1 MHLVGEGKY
10 NLNAIKEVKVTESY
24 LGLDMDIKE
33 CQNYEAPEECR
44 TQHYIDSLLEKC
56 GCLPLNMAITNVKYL
71 DHKSPSPLL
80 SLLTLLSLIHRNLYA
95 ALSS

>member
-10 NLNAIKEVKVTESY
+10 NLNAITEVKVTESY

-33 CQNYEAPEECR
+33 CQNEEAIEECK

-56 GCLPLNMAITNVKYL
+56 GCLPLNMALTNVKYL
-71 DHKSPSPLL
+71 DHKS
-80 SLLTLLSLIHRNLYA
+80 HRVLCFHY
-95 ALSS
+95 

>member
-33 CQNYEAPEECR
+33 CQNDEALDECR
-44 TQHYIDSLLEKC
+44 TRHYVDSILDKC
-56 GCLPLNMAITNVKYL
+56 GCLPLKMVINNVKYL
-71 DHKSPSPLL
+71 DHR
-80 SLLTLLSLIHRNLYA
+80 IHRCS
-95 ALSS
+95 LSFHYQSYSV